1 MSHLAALQ
9 PLPGGSAHSP
19 VAHRIPRVPD
29 ADVAAPVSQAKVIRS
44 EWLKFRTLRSTLAV
58 LGAAVVGMLVLSAVI
73 GYNTRH
79 ATGIAPEDSAPSG
92 VLQGYF
98 LGQLL
103 IGSLGVLF
111 VTGEYSTGMI
121 RSTLAAVPRR
131 LPVLRAKVVVFALV
145 VATAMI
151 AASVGAFL
159 IGQAVLSQYRPAHSL
174 SDAGALRVVIGTG
187 VYLTLIGLLGSA
199 LGWIIRSTPGAL
211 VTVVGLLL
219 VIPVLLGNLLGA
231 WGRHVAE
238 YLPSVAGGSW
248 AQSLRGPDSLAPWT
262 GLAVL
267 ATWVVAGL
275 LIAAVQLRRRDA

>member
-1 MSHLAALQ
+1 MSHLAALD
-9 PLPGGSAHSP
+9 PLPGGSADSA
-19 VAHRIPRVPD
+19 VARRIPRVPA

-174 SDAGALRVVIGTG
+174 SDAGALRVVLGTG

-211 VTVVGLLL
+211 VAVVGLLL
-219 VIPVLLGNLLGA
+219 VVPVLLGNLLGA

-275 LIAAVQLRRRDA
+275 VIAAVQLRRRDA